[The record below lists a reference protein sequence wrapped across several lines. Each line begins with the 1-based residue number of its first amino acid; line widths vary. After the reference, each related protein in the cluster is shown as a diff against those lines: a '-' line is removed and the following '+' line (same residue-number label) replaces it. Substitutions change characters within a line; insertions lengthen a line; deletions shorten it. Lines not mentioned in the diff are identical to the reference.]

1 MSQLFPQICEIES
14 EFARWNCSI
23 LTIEECTRSEI
34 ESCSHVTRRENIFL
48 IFLFFFFSFSFLFFF
63 FLSFSRSRLIDA
75 MLFTKSKLI
84 RYIYIECL
92 IAKLLGLKSGSSSKQ
107 IEISLSTDT
116 MNKFNGELLNFSLAS
131 LDRESARKWKVNDV
145 YLYSRQPVHAYTRIF
160 LLQSCKSF
168 LNS

>member
-63 FLSFSRSRLIDA
+63 S
-75 MLFTKSKLI
+75 LFFAIASH
-84 RYIYIECL
+84 RRDVIYEEQAYKIYL
-92 IAKLLGLKSGSSSKQ
+92 YRV
-107 IEISLSTDT
+107 
-116 MNKFNGELLNFSLAS
+116 F
-131 LDRESARKWKVNDV
+131 DREVARSEKW
-145 YLYSRQPVHAYTRIF
+145 IF
-160 LLQSCKSF
+160 VEANRNFTFDRYDEQI
-168 LNS
+168 

>member
-48 IFLFFFFSFSFLFFF
+48 IFLFFFFFFFSFFFFFFFFFPFFF

-131 LDRESARKWKVNDV
+131 LDRESARK
-145 YLYSRQPVHAYTRIF
+145 
-160 LLQSCKSF
+160 
-168 LNS
+168 

>member
-1 MSQLFPQICEIES
+1 MFTAMSQLFPQICEIES

-48 IFLFFFFSFSFLFFF
+48 IFLFFFFLFLSFFF
-63 FLSFSRSRLIDA
+63 SLSFSRSRLIDA

-116 MNKFNGELLNFSLAS
+116 MNKFNGEMLNFSLAS
-131 LDRESARKWKVNDV
+131 LDRESARK
-145 YLYSRQPVHAYTRIF
+145 
-160 LLQSCKSF
+160 
-168 LNS
+168 

>member
-1 MSQLFPQICEIES
+1 MFTAMSQLFPQICEIES

-48 IFLFFFFSFSFLFFF
+48 IFLFFFFFFFFPFFF

-131 LDRESARKWKVNDV
+131 LDRESARK
-145 YLYSRQPVHAYTRIF
+145 
-160 LLQSCKSF
+160 
-168 LNS
+168 

>member
-131 LDRESARKWKVNDV
+131 LDRESARK
-145 YLYSRQPVHAYTRIF
+145 
-160 LLQSCKSF
+160 
-168 LNS
+168 

>member
-1 MSQLFPQICEIES
+1 MELQYFDNRGMHTQWNRIVLSRNSARKYFP
-14 EFARWNCSI
+14 
-23 LTIEECTRSEI
+23 
-34 ESCSHVTRRENIFL
+34 NIS
-48 IFLFFFFSFSFLFFF
+48 FFFFFFFFPFFF